1 MIVGFQTRLNN
12 ETVRIL
18 KNGVQCHH
26 PGYYWLAYDWRNLLP
41 TCWKCN
47 TWHEDKTGEKVGK
60 GNRFPVIGEHAE
72 NPGEEVNENPE
83 LINPMLEDPKNH
95 IFMDTLG
102 VIHGLPDSSKANTT
116 ITLFG
121 LNIRETLVN
130 GRKKEYENIRRKV
143 KALLVLDDANVIKS
157 ELDDL
162 KLIAQGNER
171 FTIATRKA
179 IADVL
184 SSNQLIS
191 NLLSSIL

>member
-1 MIVGFQTRLNN
+1 
-12 ETVRIL
+12 
-18 KNGVQCHH
+18 
-26 PGYYWLAYDWRNLLP
+26 
-41 TCWKCN
+41 
-47 TWHEDKTGEKVGK
+47 
-60 GNRFPVIGEHAE
+60 
-72 NPGEEVNENPE
+72 
-83 LINPMLEDPKNH
+83 MLEDPKNH